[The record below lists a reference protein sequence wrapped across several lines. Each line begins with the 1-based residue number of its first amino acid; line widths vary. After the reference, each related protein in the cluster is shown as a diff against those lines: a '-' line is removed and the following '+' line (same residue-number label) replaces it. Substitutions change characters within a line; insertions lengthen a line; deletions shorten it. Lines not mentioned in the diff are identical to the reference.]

1 MKVSTKREDFL
12 KASLQLI
19 HEKGFKAMTMRDI
32 AERMD
37 FDVSNSYNYIKS
49 KQDILERSLFRTSE
63 EFHTAMDHIL
73 ASSYPADEKLKQV
86 ISSHIQVSA
95 KKPLEVALMVNE
107 WRNLKEP
114 KYGEYVA
121 LRTLYEK
128 KMKHLLNEGMKA
140 KVFKKMD
147 VTIATAVILSSIRWL
162 YDAYANAES
171 ALNPIELERQ
181 IVGLVFEGVLCKDER
196 N

>member
-12 KASLQLI
+12 QASLQLI
-19 HEKGFKAMTMRDI
+19 HEKGFKATTMRDI

-49 KQDILERSLFRTSE
+49 KQDILELFLFRTSE
-63 EFHTAMDHIL
+63 AFHTAMDHIL
-73 ASSYPADEKLKQV
+73 ASSYPSDEKLKQV
-86 ISSHIQVSA
+86 ISAHIQVASQ
-95 KKPLEVALMVNE
+95 KPYEVALMVNE

-114 KYGEYVA
+114 KYTEYVT

-128 KMKHLLNEGMKA
+128 KMTRLLREGIKG
-140 KVFKKMD
+140 KVFKEMD
-147 VTIATAVILSSIRWL
+147 VKIATAVILSSIRWL

-171 ALNPIELERQ
+171 TMNPVELERQ
-181 IVGLVFEGVLCKDER
+181 IVGLVFVGVLTKA
-196 N
+196 